1 MRARA
6 RQFAQLGEDR
16 LLRDEQDWPGTSP
29 GEPESESGVEQP
41 PKSRPAPAADD
52 HEAGVVLVS
61 GRQQGLEFMSV
72 HRLPPLASTPNAGFP
87 ELADGALEA
96 VVVIPQAARF
106 GRRPA
111 AWHVAAPHVE
121 REHLPARSGRKVGG
135 SSKRRG

>member
-1 MRARA
+1 MVSEWILKTLKG
-6 RQFAQLGEDR
+6 QF
-16 LLRDEQDWPGTSP
+16 
-29 GEPESESGVEQP
+29 SGCRERYHYYV
-41 PKSRPAPAADD
+41 
-52 HEAGVVLVS
+52 G

-72 HRLPPLASTPNAGFP
+72 HRLPPLAATPNAGFP

-96 VVVIPQAARF
+96 VVVIPQATRF

-135 SSKRRG
+135 SSQRRG